1 MLSALGVNRF
11 TFCTRGNQHL
21 GCILVTVSGILIC
34 EISKTFVQYPLFR
47 GEKKKK
53 INTVQKMTRVN
64 TEINFCSGL

>member
-47 GEKKKK
+47 GEKKKNQYSAENDK
-53 INTVQKMTRVN
+53 SKHGN
-64 TEINFCSGL
+64 